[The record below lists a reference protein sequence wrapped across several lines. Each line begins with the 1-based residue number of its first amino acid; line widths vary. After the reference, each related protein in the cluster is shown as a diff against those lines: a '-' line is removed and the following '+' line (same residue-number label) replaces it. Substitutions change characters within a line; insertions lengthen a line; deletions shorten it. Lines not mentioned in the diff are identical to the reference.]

1 MRSPLLL
8 GYLFALG
15 ASLCYAVAT
24 VIARSVL
31 QGAVSPLATSVYTLI
46 FGLLFL
52 ALFLS
57 PGLGREG
64 RGAHRPRGYLFFGA
78 SGVAAGVGVTA
89 MYFGLKAA
97 PVVVVSPVTSV
108 HPLFALL
115 FAHLF
120 LQHLERVT
128 LRVAIGA
135 FLVVLGVVLVGWS
148 QA

>member
-1 MRSPLLL
+1 MRSPLAQ

-24 VIARSVL
+24 VLARSL
-31 QGAVSPLATSVYTLI
+31 LKGEASPLATSVWTLI
-46 FGLLFL
+46 FGLLTLTLFL
-52 ALFLS
+52 A
-57 PGLGREG
+57 PRLGWEG
-64 RGAHRPRGYLFFGA
+64 RGTARLRGYLFFGA
-78 SGVAAGVGVTA
+78 SGVAAGAGVTA

-128 LRVAIGA
+128 LRVALGA
-135 FLVVLGVVLVGWS
+135 ALVVGGVVLVAWS